1 MSYSRAFIVRFR
13 CDVTSCHCDVEL
25 AVRGSVTHDG
35 GRMYEYSTSACPK
48 CGHRLFRAHELLGE
62 VERSRIK

>member
-13 CDVTSCHCDVEL
+13 CDVASCHCDVEL
-25 AVRGSVTHDG
+25 AHDG
-35 GRMYEYSTSACPK
+35 GRMYEYSISTCPK